1 MSGKPEERR
10 ELFDEAV
17 GIVKFK
23 RRKAAAQKKLEDETP
38 ESGACQRYSLG
49 AHEAAWTPLEQQA
62 ETARIYLKKKDELKT
77 LDVNMFL
84 LEMEESRTEL
94 AALEEK
100 LAISERDLKENSQKY
115 ESIRIEYDRLEEKIG
130 GLDGQIDSERARNN
144 ENQLKRQQLAGQMD
158 VLREQIRSVET
169 SRKNQLERLETIE
182 KDLTERKKS
191 WRPAAW
197 N

>member
-1 MSGKPEERR
+1 
-10 ELFDEAV
+10 
-17 GIVKFK
+17 
-23 RRKAAAQKKLEDETP
+23 
-38 ESGACQRYSLG
+38 
-49 AHEAAWTPLEQQA
+49 
-62 ETARIYLKKKDELKT
+62 
-77 LDVNMFL
+77 MFL

-144 ENQLKRQQLAGQMD
+144 ENQLKRQQLAGQME

-182 KDLTERKKS
+182 KDLTEQKKRAGGQPPGIK
-191 WRPAAW
+191 WPEGGAKTGPGGRGRHLRGK
-197 N
+197 